1 MTDLVT
7 ALPATHRI
15 PLVSHWDP
23 ITSVVYRAY
32 AANGDLLY
40 VGVTKEP
47 SNRFYLHEFQSP
59 FWISVDRVEISQE
72 FLDRGDAEEAEA
84 KAIRDGQPLCNR
96 WFPIVPERAE
106 SLVLKFE
113 PYEYV
118 NCAATVLPRWLR

>member
-1 MTDLVT
+1 MSAPTDQL
-7 ALPATHRI
+7 AHRV
-15 PLVSHWDP
+15 PLVDVWDP

-40 VGVTKEP
+40 VGVTNDP
-47 SNRFYLHEFQSP
+47 SNRFYQHEYQSP

-72 FLDRGDAEEAEA
+72 FLDRNDAEEAEA
-84 KAIRDGQPLCNR
+84 KAIRDGKPLCNR

-106 SLVLKFE
+106 SVILNFE

-118 NCAATVLPRWLR
+118 NRASEVLPRWMR